1 MLNPGEPCFPGI
13 RWRSTMITNVSSLP
27 RLPLASSRRV
37 EGGAAIDGDR
47 TGAGRETSASTDE
60 KAKAK
65 EAEKAKEAGKTK
77 EAEKVKEAEK
87 AKTDKANT
95 DKNGEKRDASGL
107 SEGEH
112 KQIDELKSRDA
123 EVRTHENAHQSAGGQ
138 FAGSPSYTYQ
148 TGPDG
153 RRYAIGG
160 EVSIDVS
167 PEKDPQATIAKME
180 SVRRAATAPAEP
192 SPQDYKVAAQAE
204 QMMAEAEREL
214 NSAKLEQL
222 QGGDEKSDQG
232 GDDQGGGDQSGGDTG
247 GQGQEAQAQA
257 SAAVSAAMQ
266 AYQSAAGLA
275 RASKARSGISA

>member
-1 MLNPGEPCFPGI
+1 
-13 RWRSTMITNVSSLP
+13 MITNVSSLP

-77 EAEKVKEAEK
+77 EAEKAKEAGKTKEAEKVKEAEKAKTDK